1 MLSSLAAWLNTAQ
14 YKLCLQFQHDQS
26 GLLSMANSGPNSNS
40 SQFFI
45 TLGDCP
51 NLDGAHVIF
60 GKVLKG
66 IGVVREVSEVPTEV
80 DVPLVVRNFFFDQNG
95 CITRISIRHAKLL
108 TVER

>member
-1 MLSSLAAWLNTAQ
+1 M
-14 YKLCLQFQHDQS
+14 
-26 GLLSMANSGPNSNS
+26 GLLSMANSGPDSNS

-66 IGVVREVSEVPTEV
+66 IGVVREVSELPTEG
-80 DVPLVVRNFFFDQNG
+80 DVPLLVRIYF
-95 CITRISIRHAKLL
+95 
-108 TVER
+108 

>member
-1 MLSSLAAWLNTAQ
+1 MFLSYTWQDTAQ
-14 YKLCLQFQHDQS
+14 YKFCFQFQHDQM

-51 NLDGAHVIF
+51 NLDGVHVVF

-66 IGVVREVSEVPTEV
+66 IGVVREISEVQTED
-80 DVPLVVRNFFFDQNG
+80 DVPLVVRNFSFDQNSRK
-95 CITRISIRHAKLL
+95 TTKLN
-108 TVER
+108 